1 MQVEC
6 DEKGREVLPKEIRS
20 RYGGKF
26 YVVSAPGEVVLI
38 PVPKDPIRVLR
49 KEGKKIPR
57 QLTIKQLKSIARE
70 AAKKEV
76 MSKYRRR

>member
-6 DEKGREVLPKEIRS
+6 DDKGRVVLPKEVRS

-38 PVPKDPIRVLR
+38 PVPKDPLKVLR
-49 KEGKKIPR
+49 QEGKKIPKS
-57 QLTIKQLKSIARE
+57 LSLKQLKSIARK
-70 AAKKEV
+70 AAKKEAL
-76 MSKYRRR
+76 SRR

>member
-6 DEKGREVLPKEIRS
+6 DEKGRVVLPKEIRS

-38 PVPKDPIRVLR
+38 PVPKDPLKILR
-49 KEGKKIPR
+49 QEGKKIPKS
-57 QLTIKQLKSIARE
+57 LSVKQLKGIARKAAEKE
-70 AAKKEV
+70 AI
-76 MSKYRRR
+76 SRR

>member
-6 DEKGREVLPKEIRS
+6 DDKGRVVLPKEVRS

-38 PVPKDPIRVLR
+38 PVPKDPIKVLR
-49 KEGKKIPR
+49 QEGKKLPKG
-57 QLTIKQLKSIARE
+57 LSIKQLKEIARKS
-70 AAKKEV
+70 AKKEV
-76 MSKYRRR
+76 LARR